1 MENDTLCKNCN
12 SPLGWHIIPKNNC
25 PGSRDGTYQG
35 GMFFEPITTPTPPT
49 EHQETLDEIIQ
60 KILLQLDTIN
70 GQIETI
76 NSTLKNLQ

>member
-1 MENDTLCKNCN
+1 METYTTTRRTLQELNA
-12 SPLGWHIIPKNNC
+12 P
-25 PGSRDGTYQG
+25 
-35 GMFFEPITTPTPPT
+35 TTPP